1 MKRSF
6 VIFNKVF
13 VFPIIKTFFLGEI
26 KGKENIPKNGNFIIA
41 SNHINK
47 LDHLLISQAFEERFK
62 DFCFLGKREGLN
74 GLLRL
79 ILDFFAETITFKP
92 KDYQREKV
100 LGEDKILI
108 IYPEGN
114 SNKKTELLKGKTGVA
129 EIALRTN
136 LPILPVGISKIG
148 KLKKKVEI
156 GKPMLFKL
164 GNEFKNYQE
173 FNNLLVKITDEIM
186 VEISKLSGK
195 PYPYGN

>member
-41 SNHINK
+41 SNHINN
-47 LDHLLISQAFEERFK
+47 LDHWLISQAFEERFK

-92 KDYQREKV
+92 KDYQKEKVLEKMEKV

-114 SNKKTELLKGKTGVA
+114 SNKKTELLKGKT
-129 EIALRTN
+129 ELRKKALKTN
-136 LPILPVGISKIG
+136 LPFFPE
-148 KLKKKVEI
+148 EI
-156 GKPMLFKL
+156 
-164 GNEFKNYQE
+164 
-173 FNNLLVKITDEIM
+173 
-186 VEISKLSGK
+186 
-195 PYPYGN
+195 